1 MTTPERGLLFHF
13 THMANL
19 ESIVRNGLSCDAHA
33 QDGQLQVE
41 VGNQDIKERRRS
53 RMVPVPPGGVVADY
67 VPFYFAARSPML
79 YVIWRGQ
86 VPTYQ
91 AGQEDVV
98 YLVTTIERVAA
109 SGIPS
114 VFTDRNATLGYAEFS
129 DYLGEIDSVID
140 WDLMEAMIWKDQ
152 PGDWDRK
159 ERRMAEFLVHQ
170 RLPWEHVVGI
180 GVLDDVRR
188 AKVEAILASL
198 DERTPVRTRRN
209 WYY

>member
-188 AKVEAILASL
+188 ARVEVILASL
-198 DERTPVRTRRN
+198 GERTPVRTRRN

>member
-1 MTTPERGLLFHF
+1 MTTPQRGLLFHF

-19 ESIVRNGLSCDAHA
+19 ESIVRDGLSCDSVARN
-33 QDGQLQVE
+33 GQLQVE
-41 VGNQDIKERRRS
+41 VGNHDIKLRRRS
-53 RMVPVPPGGVVADY
+53 RAVPIEPGGVVSDY

-98 YLVTTIERVAA
+98 YLVTSIEEVTE
-109 SGIPS
+109 SGAQY
-114 VFTDRNATLGYAEFS
+114 VFTDRNATLGYARFES
-129 DYLGEIDSVID
+129 DPALVDTVVD
-140 WDLMEAMIWKDQ
+140 WDLMEATMWNDQ

-170 RLPWEHVVGI
+170 HLPWEHVVGI
-180 GVLDDVRR
+180 GVIDDARR
-188 AKVEAILASL
+188 AKVEAVLASVGQG
-198 DERTPVRTRRN
+198 TPVRVRRN

>member
-1 MTTPERGLLFHF
+1 
-13 THMANL
+13 MANL

-53 RMVPVPPGGVVADY
+53 RTVPVPPGGVVADY

-98 YLVTTIERVAA
+98 YLLTTIERVKE

-114 VFTDRNATLGYAEFS
+114 VFTDRNATLGYAEFNN
-129 DYLGEIDSVID
+129 DLAQIESVID

-159 ERRMAEFLVHQ
+159 ERRMAELLVHH

-188 AKVEAILASL
+188 AKVEAILASV

-209 WYY
+209 WYC

>member
-1 MTTPERGLLFHF
+1 MTTPQRGLLFHF
-13 THMANL
+13 THMSNL

-53 RMVPVPPGGVVADY
+53 RTVPVPPGGVVADY

-98 YLVTTIERVAA
+98 YLLTTIERVKD

-114 VFTDRNATLGYAEFS
+114 VFTDRNATLGYAEFNN
-129 DYLGEIDSVID
+129 DLAQIDSVID

-159 ERRMAEFLVHQ
+159 ERRMAELLVHQ

-180 GVLDDVRR
+180 GVLDDVLR
-188 AKVEAILASL
+188 AKVEVILASL

>member
-13 THMANL
+13 THIANL
-19 ESIVRNGLSCDAHA
+19 ESIVRNGLSCDALA
-33 QDGQLQVE
+33 QAGQLQVE

-53 RMVPVPPGGVVADY
+53 RVVPVPPGGVVADY

-91 AGQEDVV
+91 SGQEDVV
-98 YLVTTIERVAA
+98 YLVTTIDRIEE

-114 VFTDRNATLGYAEFS
+114 VFTDRNATLGYAQFS
-129 DYLGEIDSVID
+129 DDLSQIDSVID
-140 WDLMEAMIWKDQ
+140 WDLMEAMIWKDR

-170 RLPWEHVVGI
+170 HLPWENVVGI

-188 AKVEAILASL
+188 ARVEAILASL
-198 DERTPVRTRRN
+198 NERTPVRTRRN
-209 WYY
+209 WFY

>member
-1 MTTPERGLLFHF
+1 
-13 THMANL
+13 
-19 ESIVRNGLSCDAHA
+19 
-33 QDGQLQVE
+33 
-41 VGNQDIKERRRS
+41 
-53 RMVPVPPGGVVADY
+53 MVPVPPGGVVADY

-98 YLVTTIERVAA
+98 YLLTTIERVKE

-114 VFTDRNATLGYAEFS
+114 VFTDRNATLGYAEFNN
-129 DYLGEIDSVID
+129 DLAQIDSVID
-140 WDLMEAMIWKDQ
+140 WDLMEAMVWKDQ

-159 ERRMAEFLVHQ
+159 ERRMAELLVHQ
-170 RLPWEHVVGI
+170 RLPWEHIVGI

-188 AKVEAILASL
+188 AKVEVILASL

>member
-1 MTTPERGLLFHF
+1 MTTPQRGLLFHF

-19 ESIVRNGLSCDAHA
+19 ESIVRHGLLCDAQA

-53 RMVPVPPGGVVADY
+53 CKVPVPPRGVVANY
-67 VPFYFAARSPML
+67 VLFYFAARSPML
-79 YVIWRGQ
+79 YVILRGQ

-98 YLVTTIERVAA
+98 YLVTTIERVKE
-109 SGIPS
+109 SEIPS
-114 VFTDRNATLGYAEFS
+114 VFTDRNATLGYAHFN
-129 DYLGEIDSVID
+129 DDLAQIDSVID

-180 GVLDDVRR
+180 AVIDDARR
-188 AKVEAILASL
+188 AKVEGILASL
-198 DERTPVRTRRN
+198 GKRTPVRTRRN

>member
-19 ESIVRNGLSCDAHA
+19 KSIVRNGLSCDAHA
-33 QDGQLQVE
+33 HDGQLQVE

-129 DYLGEIDSVID
+129 DDLEEIDSVID

-188 AKVEAILASL
+188 ARVEAILASL